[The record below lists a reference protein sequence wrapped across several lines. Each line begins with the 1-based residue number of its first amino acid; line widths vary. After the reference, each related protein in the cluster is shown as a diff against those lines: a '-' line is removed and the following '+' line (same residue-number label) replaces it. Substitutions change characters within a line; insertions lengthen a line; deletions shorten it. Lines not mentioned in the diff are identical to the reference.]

1 MSAGVPAVRMPEA
14 AVYEDYGV
22 VAGENQVGFSG
33 VALVTDAVSEA
44 CLKECGPNLLFGLGI
59 L

>member
-1 MSAGVPAVRMPEA
+1 MRMPEA